1 MSHSTRIVQVS
12 KPASGLLAVTIRC
25 CDDPTTDSVL
35 TIHQLHRSD
44 EDIQK
49 DIDAHKARVEE
60 LHAHDGRADDL
71 MKTLGATIGD
81 CGCPK

>member
-60 LHAHDGRADDL
+60 LHAHDHRASAL
-71 MKTLGATIGD
+71 MEKLNAAIQD
-81 CGCPK
+81 CGCK